1 MPPKTIDADFTVERE
16 QVPITALVRAEI
28 DTQIAT
34 AKQYPRDLA
43 KFGSKAETMVE
54 EHMTLAKK
62 PEDGLNYAIP
72 RGGKIIQGPNARFA
86 EILAYCWGNLRVSR
100 DLISEESKYVVCE
113 SICHDLETNNAE
125 RVRVRR
131 RITNREGVRYDDDM
145 ITVTSNAG
153 ASIARRNAVLVV
165 IPKVRWWPLYQRAL
179 RLAGGETKR
188 EASDNAKKS
197 LEYFANLKVPEAKV
211 LALLK
216 IKKASD
222 MTAEHVATL
231 RGIASAIQS
240 GETTARVAF
249 SLVGPEEGR
258 KSTVK
263 EKPKAEQKE
272 DAKEPISKTGHFDQL
287 YDQLAGLKLTMTDVV
302 AEMRKMAHKGGPREF
317 PDGKFE
323 ALMKNLQK
331 RAK

>member
-1 MPPKTIDADFTVERE
+1 MPNPKTIDADFTVERE

-43 KFGSKAETMVE
+43 KFGDKAETMVE
-54 EHMTLAKK
+54 EHMALAKK
-62 PEDGLNYAIP
+62 PEDGLNYALP

-86 EILAYCWGNLRVSR
+86 EIVAYCWGNLRVSR

-179 RLAGGETKR
+179 KLAGGETKK
-188 EASDNAKKS
+188 EVSENVKKS
-197 LEYFANLKVPEAKV
+197 LEYFAKLKVPESKIFV
-211 LALLK
+211 LLK
-216 IKKASD
+216 VKKSSEI
-222 MTAEHVATL
+222 TPEHVATL

-240 GETTARVAF
+240 GETTAKAAF
-249 SLVGPEEGR
+249 SLEASDGKRESP
-258 KSTVK
+258 VK
-263 EKPKAEQKE
+263 EKNKAEQKS
-272 DAKEPISKTGHFDQL
+272 DKITKAQVSQIYT
-287 YDQLAGLKLTMTDVV
+287 LAADLALESTEIPK
-302 AEMRKMAHKGGPREF
+302 AMREAGHKGTLADLPANLF
-317 PDGKFE
+317 M
-323 ALMKNLQK
+323 ALADNLQK
-331 RAK
+331 RANK